1 MISIGTLEELHD
13 QNHTL
18 GLYCMSC
25 DRWRVADLDAL
36 IQAGRGSARITQARF
51 RCNDCGELAQ
61 KQLRPP
67 VPSLGGSV
75 GYVVMG

>member
-1 MISIGTLEELHD
+1 MISIGTFQDLHG

-18 GLYCMSC
+18 GLYCLSC
-25 DRWRVADLDAL
+25 DRWHVADLKAL
-36 IQAGRGSARITQARF
+36 IQAGQGSARITQARF
-51 RCNDCGELAQ
+51 RCDDCGELAQ